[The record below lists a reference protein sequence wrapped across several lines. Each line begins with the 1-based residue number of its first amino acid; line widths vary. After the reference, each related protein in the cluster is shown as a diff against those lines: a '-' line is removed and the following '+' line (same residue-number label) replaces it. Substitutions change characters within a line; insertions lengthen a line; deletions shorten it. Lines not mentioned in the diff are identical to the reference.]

1 MHGMIVDT
9 SGDGVADSV
18 LLDTD
23 GDGRPDTIVPAAG
36 TAGMLVDTSG
46 DGLADSVHVDT
57 SGDGRPDTF
66 VPLRQSYAT
75 AASVVRAVDLAR
87 KASKREKTPVDDAAE
102 EWSAHAWVDSMTHLK
117 HVLGDALLQPL
128 LREVPNPSGAMQF
141 EYLKSLAD
149 ASVDDIENLLKSG
162 SMLRRLAE
170 AIVTARMSYRH

>member
-1 MHGMIVDT
+1 MREEGTAAAAILVDT
-9 SGDGVADSV
+9 TGDGV
-18 LLDTD
+18 
-23 GDGRPDTIVPAAG
+23 
-36 TAGMLVDTSG
+36 
-46 DGLADSVHVDT
+46 ADSVHVDT

-66 VPLRQSYAT
+66 VPLRESYAT
-75 AASVVRAVDLAR
+75 AAAVVRAVNLAR

-102 EWSAHAWVDSMTHLK
+102 EWSAHAWVDSMSSLK

-162 SMLRRLAE
+162 SMLRRRTRRRN
-170 AIVTARMSYRH
+170 ISRR